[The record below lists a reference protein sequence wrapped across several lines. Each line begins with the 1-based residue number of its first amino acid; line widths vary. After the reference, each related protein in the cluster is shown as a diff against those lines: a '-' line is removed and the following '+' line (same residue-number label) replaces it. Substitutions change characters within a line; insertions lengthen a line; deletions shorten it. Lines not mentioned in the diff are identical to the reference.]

1 MEEEFYATLKLVSGE
16 ELLSKV
22 SYLPDDDVL
31 LLDRPLLVEP
41 ASQKKGKIE
50 VNGFFLREWITATFD
65 QMFVLPKKHV
75 ITMTE
80 VEDRIIKFY
89 NISLEKI
96 NGSYI
101 ENKKTHKLPK
111 SSGYLGSIKETK
123 KVLEELYKKS

>member
-41 ASQKKGKIE
+41 AIHKKGKIE
-50 VNGFFLREWITATFD
+50 VNGFSLREWITATFD

-75 ITMTE
+75 LTMSE
-80 VEDRIIKFY
+80 VEDRIINFY
-89 NISLEKI
+89 NVTLEKI
-96 NGSYI
+96 NGSYV
-101 ENKKTHKLPK
+101 ENKKTQKLPR

-123 KVLEELYKKS
+123 KVLEDIYKRS